1 MSLFE
6 PEQPPDSSN
15 HGAARSPPAD
25 KGGQQV
31 AGFEGGRL
39 VLGAGGGVDQ
49 PLSSEIRH
57 DSYHTLYTSSW

>member
-25 KGGQQV
+25 KGGQQA

-39 VLGAGGGVDQ
+39 VLGAEVGADQ
-49 PLSSEIRH
+49 PRSSEIRH
-57 DSYHTLYTSSW
+57 DSYHTL

>member
-15 HGAARSPPAD
+15 HGAVRSPPAD
-25 KGGQQV
+25 KGGQQA

-39 VLGAGGGVDQ
+39 VLGAEAGADQ
-49 PLSSEIRH
+49 PRSSEIRH
-57 DSYHTLYTSSW
+57 DSYHTL